1 MVRSLWTA
9 ANGMLAQQ
17 VNVDNIANNLANV
30 STTGY
35 KAQKVQFKNLLYQ
48 NLQTKTTSAN
58 NETKPTEAQVGL
70 GVRTAAVQLLFRQ
83 GSFLETQGIT
93 DFAINGNG
101 FFAYTDDFG
110 KTLYTRNGNFYWA
123 MNDDGGITLTTSEG
137 NQVMDPQ
144 GKAIEF
150 PEGYISS
157 KITIDQ
163 EGNFLYPDEEGIPRK
178 TGFTIGLWQFQNPAG
193 LNKEGNT
200 SFTETAASGP
210 AMNESTTA
218 GIVKST
224 MVQGYLESSSVQVA
238 DEMVNLITAQRAYEL
253 NSRAITTTDTMMQQA
268 NNLRQ

>member
-9 ANGMLAQQ
+9 ASGMLAQQ

-48 NLQTKTTSAN
+48 NLQTETTSAN

-70 GVRTAAVQLLFRQ
+70 GVRSAAIQLLFKQ
-83 GSFLETQGIT
+83 GSFLETEGIT
-93 DFAINGNG
+93 DFAISGDG
-101 FFAYTDDFG
+101 FFSITDDFG

-123 MNDDGGITLTTSEG
+123 MNEQGGVTLTNSEG
-137 NQVMDPQ
+137 HPVLDTTGRPITFD
-144 GKAIEF
+144 K
-150 PEGYISS
+150 GYMTS
-157 KITIDQ
+157 KITIDS
-163 EGNFLYPDEEGIPRK
+163 EGNFMYPDETNNLRK
-178 TGFTIGLWQFQNPAG
+178 TGKAIGLWQFQNPGG
-193 LNKEGNT
+193 LNKEGN
-200 SFTETAASGP
+200 SNYSETAASGQ
-210 AMNESTTA
+210 AMNEISTA
-218 GIVKST
+218 GIKRST
-224 MVQGYLESSSVQVA
+224 MVQGYLEGSNVQVA